1 MKQNA
6 ILLLAA
12 IPLIAITALWLLGQ
26 NTKKNL
32 TKTSTSIA
40 GSEIKIHQTF
50 QEPTLENEKYESKR
64 DEVLA
69 DLSLKRLVLAEQA
82 SKLKA
87 SDFGNNSN
95 FLLNKHKNL
104 FDAWGLSNQQRNE
117 FVHILSEQS
126 VRLAEISLKSSNSW
140 PVEVGYAGN
149 RKADNEHARKQL
161 AEMKIVRAETKQKLV
176 ALVGSERVQE
186 FESKQTPKH
195 AEPTD

>member
-104 FDAWGLSNQQRNE
+104 FDAWGFSNQQRNE